1 MQYGRLPT
9 ISHLAKRLDTN
20 PQLFMASRLH
30 EIYFNSETRPNQAI
44 IFDKNTVG
52 KRERDG
58 SATRTLW
65 ESEYNNVTKLFL
77 IETFPW

>member
-1 MQYGRLPT
+1 
-9 ISHLAKRLDTN
+9 
-20 PQLFMASRLH
+20 MASRLRD
-30 EIYFNSETRPNQAI
+30 IYFNSETRPNQAI

-52 KRERDG
+52 KRDG